1 MPTGTIILL
10 GAFAGLTIYL
20 GLPLAFLKKAPQSLK
35 AFLSMLAT
43 GVLLFLLYD
52 VISKATEPINGLIE
66 QVRTQ
71 HTGGTTLYIDIVLF
85 IFSLLLGLIGLVYFN
100 KHVIARLKSNKPAQ
114 AVGGTA
120 AASSPQLALAGAG
133 ANELAM
139 TEATTQVVPSAVR
152 VTSAGT
158 PAASASVEMS
168 PQTLALLIAAGI
180 GLHNFS
186 EGLAIGQSAAV
197 GALQL
202 AIVLIIGFGLHNMTE
217 GFGIAGPL
225 TGQAVT
231 WRFIGLLG
239 LIGGGPTFLGTVV
252 GTLFDSPQVF
262 ILFLALAAGAIIYAV
277 AELFGVAKRFKA
289 PEIVMWGVLLGFLL
303 GYVTDLIVTF
313 G

>member
-52 VISKATEPINGLIE
+52 VIGKATEPINGLIE

-71 HTGGTTLYIDIVLF
+71 HTGGTTLSIDIVLF
-85 IFSLLLGLIGLVYFN
+85 IFGLLLGLIGLVYFN

-152 VTSAGT
+152 VTSVGT
-158 PAASASVEMS
+158 PAASASAEMS
-168 PQTLALLIAAGI
+168 PQTLALMIATGI

-202 AIVLIIGFGLHNMTE
+202 ATILIIGFGLHNMTE

-225 TGQAVT
+225 TGQSVS
-231 WRFIGLLG
+231 WKFIFLVG
-239 LIGGGPTFLGTVV
+239 LIGGGPTFLGTVA
-252 GTLFDSPQVF
+252 GIAF
-262 ILFLALAAGAIIYAV
+262 IRRSCSSSA
-277 AELFGVAKRFKA
+277 
-289 PEIVMWGVLLGFLL
+289 
-303 GYVTDLIVTF
+303 
-313 G
+313 